1 VNILVTNDDGIDA
14 PGLWALAEAMS
25 RVGYTMVVAP
35 DKEQSGVGTSISLH
49 SGMSIDEVPSQ
60 VSGIEAYAVEGTPSD
75 CVIVGLRQ
83 LAKGRHIDMIISGI
97 NPGANTGRDIPY
109 SGTVMATLQGYFR
122 RIPSIA
128 VSLAYRERGEELRY
142 DVAARVAESL
152 ARRVQNG
159 NMPTDVIINTNIP
172 NIPLAEI
179 KGMVTTRAATGS
191 FYNIPRRRGSESL
204 SFSMTNLQTIANFP
218 HQPVGG
224 VERVIEEGTDIW
236 AIMGDMISISPLR
249 IDVTDHDSLEALE
262 EHVAALKFD
271 LLGDGGRE

>member
-1 VNILVTNDDGIDA
+1 LNILVTNDDGIDA

-25 RVGYTMVVAP
+25 RVGTAMVVAP
-35 DKEQSGVGTSISLH
+35 RKEQSGVGTSVSLH
-49 SGMSIDEVPSQ
+49 SGMSVDEVPSQ
-60 VSGIEAYAVEGTPSD
+60 VSGIEAYAVDGTPSD

-83 LAKGRHIDMIISGI
+83 LARERHIDMVISGI

-122 RIPSIA
+122 GIPSVA

-142 DVAARVAESL
+142 DVAAAVAESL

-159 NMPTDVIINTNIP
+159 NMPADVIINTNIP
-172 NIPLAEI
+172 NIPLSEI

-191 FYNIPRRRGSESL
+191 FYSIPRSRGKENT
-204 SFSMTNLQTIANFP
+204 SFSMTNLQTIADFP
-218 HQPVGG
+218 HQSVGG
-224 VERVIEEGTDIW
+224 LERVIEEGTDIW

-262 EHVAALKFD
+262 EHVAALKLD
-271 LLGDGGRE
+271 LLGDGHRV